1 MNPTYARFE
10 SQIDHRIDTA
20 QEICLSVLLGI
31 FSVLIFAASLALGIA
46 GAMIIIGFTA
56 LKVSIQY
63 TAYIIGIL
71 RKMQMDKASPVQE
84 ESIILPYR
92 RPVYRRPAA
101 PRQRVRRKP
110 RTSMVVQRY
119 QLYTPFAG

>member
-63 TAYIIGIL
+63 TAYTINL
-71 RKMQMDKASPVQE
+71 LQKMQTGDASPVQE
-84 ESIILPYR
+84 EPVILSYR
-92 RPVYRRPAA
+92 RPTYRRPAA
-101 PRQRVRRKP
+101 PRQRVRRTP
-110 RTSMVVQRY
+110 RTSMVV
-119 QLYTPFAG
+119 